1 MGAAGART
9 LAVLA
14 IVTPAAFVASGQPQK
29 PHSSQ
34 SSSPRCWAAAAG

>member
-14 IVTPAAFVASGQPQK
+14 IVTPAAFVASGQP
-29 PHSSQ
+29 PISGRSEPTGH
-34 SSSPRCWAAAAG
+34 RR

>member
-14 IVTPAAFVASGQPQK
+14 IVTPAAFVASGQPQNHTLSK
-29 PHSSQ
+29 A
-34 SSSPRCWAAAAG
+34 RAAVLGGSG